1 MKFGVGQPV
10 LRIEDSRLIT
20 GQGRYTDD
28 IEPGT
33 GLGVAFLRAPL
44 AHARLLS
51 VDTSA
56 AAAMDGVLLVATQAD
71 LDADNVGEIQCQHR
85 LTNEDGEAMTMVS
98 HPPMVR
104 DVNRTAGDIVAVV
117 IAETDSIAQD
127 AMELIDARYDS
138 MPAVTDVYAAIEDGA
153 PQLYDEYPRNIAF
166 NWVEGDHVSTNA
178 AIAGAEAAGME
189 LFDIDVVNNR
199 VIINSMET
207 RPMIAGPGEEE
218 GSLDIW

>member
-56 AAAMDGVLLVATQAD
+56 AAAMDGVLLVATQVD
-71 LDADNVGEIQCQHR
+71 LDADKVGEIQCQQR
-85 LTNEDGEAMTMVS
+85 QTYSLKSSPGI
-98 HPPMVR
+98 
-104 DVNRTAGDIVAVV
+104 VNRCPSLQRQSLT
-117 IAETDSIAQD
+117 E
-127 AMELIDARYDS
+127 
-138 MPAVTDVYAAIEDGA
+138 
-153 PQLYDEYPRNIAF
+153 
-166 NWVEGDHVSTNA
+166 
-178 AIAGAEAAGME
+178 
-189 LFDIDVVNNR
+189 
-199 VIINSMET
+199 NSQW
-207 RPMIAGPGEEE
+207 A
-218 GSLDIW
+218 